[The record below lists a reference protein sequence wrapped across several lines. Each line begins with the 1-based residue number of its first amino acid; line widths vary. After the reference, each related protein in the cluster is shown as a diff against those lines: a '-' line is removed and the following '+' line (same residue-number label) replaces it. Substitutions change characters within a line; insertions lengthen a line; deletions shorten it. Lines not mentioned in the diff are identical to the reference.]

1 MNNNIYSAIYKRASL
16 YGASLVAS
24 EFDDSNIVVWGPRG
38 CTSQVLEAM
47 NFQRQQFDYYH
58 YKANQ
63 ADIITNGV
71 SVLRNKLVSMVE
83 GYISKGPL
91 FVMLGDATLLT
102 SEDIDGLIKNNV
114 KNDFPL
120 IFIETGFKGDSIYGI
135 NEAIYKTVERLVTE
149 RKEKN
154 PKKIN
159 IIPEVGLS
167 PSWRGDAE
175 EIKRI
180 VEELGYEG
188 NILFNRT
195 SVEEFK
201 NCSDAIC
208 TILINENIGFKAAQ
222 MLQDKF
228 NIAVFKS
235 SIFPIG
241 LKNTAKWIGQLQEFL
256 NIPVNNHLKEKEEEI
271 FFTLTRPALRE
282 ENYNI
287 KVNLIRKNNVV
298 IMDYSNKSTK
308 WAEVLID
315 ELNFNKAFIFNLD
328 NDTCVK
334 SPNNISESISNE
346 IEFIS
351 EFDSLLERINR
362 EDTLIVLSSDYIN
375 EIEGVSIKDKILTT
389 ISPTVKKVT
398 FVSKPYLGY
407 RGLINF
413 LEDLVNKITY

>member
-1 MNNNIYSAIYKRASL
+1 MNNNIYSAIYNRASL

-63 ADIITNGV
+63 AEIITNGV
-71 SVLRNKLVSMVE
+71 SVLRNKLVSMVD

-120 IFIETGFKGDSIYGI
+120 IFIETGFKGDSIYGV

-195 SVEEFK
+195 SIEEFK
-201 NCSDAIC
+201 NSSDAIC
-208 TILINENIGFKAAQ
+208 TILINENIGLKAAEL
-222 MLQDKF
+222 LQDKF

-235 SIFPIG
+235 SILPIG
-241 LKNTAKWIGQLQEFL
+241 LKNTAKWIRELQEFL
-256 NIPVNNHLKEKEEEI
+256 NIPVNSDLKEKEEEI

-308 WAEVLID
+308 WAEVLIN
-315 ELNFNKAFIFNLD
+315 ELNFNKVFIFNLD
-328 NDTCVK
+328 ND
-334 SPNNISESISNE
+334 PNNINNSLSKDM
-346 IEFIS
+346 EFIN
-351 EFDSLLERINR
+351 EFDSLIERINR
-362 EDTLIVLSSDYIN
+362 EDTLIVLSSDYIK
-375 EIEGVSIKDKILTT
+375 EIQGVRIQDKILTT

-407 RGLINF
+407 KGFINF
-413 LEDLVNKITY
+413 LEDLINKITY